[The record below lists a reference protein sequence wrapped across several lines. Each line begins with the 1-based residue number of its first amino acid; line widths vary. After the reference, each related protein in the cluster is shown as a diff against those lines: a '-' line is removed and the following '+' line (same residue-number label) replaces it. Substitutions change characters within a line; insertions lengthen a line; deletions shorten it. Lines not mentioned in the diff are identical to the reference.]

1 MTKLQFAVRT
11 ALVTAGLVATV
22 VALSTPGVSDTVL
35 AGEPSLHVAPQ
46 AQPAS
51 QADVATFRLPTIT
64 IVARRMTAEEITAAR
79 AADRV
84 VADAE

>member
-22 VALSTPGVSDTVL
+22 VALSSHGVSETAL
-35 AGEPSLHVAPQ
+35 AGEPSLYVAPQ

-64 IVARRMTAEEITAAR
+64 VVARRMTAEEITAAR